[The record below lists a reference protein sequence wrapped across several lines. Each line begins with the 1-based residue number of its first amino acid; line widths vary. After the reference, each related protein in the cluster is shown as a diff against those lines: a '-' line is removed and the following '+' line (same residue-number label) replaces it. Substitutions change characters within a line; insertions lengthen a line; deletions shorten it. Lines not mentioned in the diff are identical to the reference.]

1 MSAFAIAVFQTT
13 ATVAIDNNNA
23 QVSNQPFVQVLN
35 VVVETDTHILSLI
48 RYVPDLLE
56 FDTLIKTHYHRVK
69 IPFPALS
76 ETSKT
81 DKRRSFRQ
89 FLTSLSHHHSRSDS
103 EKIQR
108 YLQKCS
114 VEPIVRSSSIFRD
127 FFSAQRDEDQ
137 IISKIPKPRILTP
150 EHADSSKDAIV
161 PELPAIPHTKQRDIV
176 PSPSPIVPEEVNDEE
191 PIVPPNQEQH
201 HEEKQ
206 QQQQQQEQEEIEP
219 VQAIVHDSPAEQG
232 AVNDYPT
239 NYDYL
244 ADLEMIKVLGKGCMG
259 KVFLVRS
266 HKSNE
271 LYALKS
277 IMKEL
282 VIEQR
287 EITHT
292 LAERDILATM
302 SGINHPFLAKLHASF
317 QDTHRL
323 YLVTDYYCGGD
334 LATQMSTCSTFSK
347 ERILFYA
354 AEMIEGIG
362 ELHRLDILYR
372 DLKPENILLTI
383 DGHVLLTDFG
393 LSKWLHSDEQHMT
406 QTFCGTAEYLAPEAL
421 LGEPYSFGVDY
432 WAYGTILYEMLA
444 GITPFWADNHSE
456 MYRRVLQ
463 DPLEFPPDTDFETAE
478 FLSALLERDPSMRL
492 GVNGVDEIKSHIY
505 FASIS
510 WDDVYHRR
518 LIPPYVPDIR
528 SSLDFSN
535 FDPSFLEMPPVLTP
549 VSSQHN
555 LTQDMQQVFDGYSF
569 VDERFAQDN
578 QEPIPL
584 QSPLVGDDS
593 SGWDEDDEL
602 GSNNKRLTMDRI
614 DEQQIKQEQLYN
626 QVCPT
631 VQPARKRGSISMLS
645 DVDSFQLDNSDQLK
659 SNHLSSHE
667 YGSEETK
674 RHAKRR
680 NTSGHVEEDDHDEV
694 AYAYRQQLS
703 ESMVVAEPL
712 LINSNSS
719 SSITHGHHHPPHHRN
734 MPDLSL
740 ASTADDG
747 VPLDELDFGGITE
760 DLDLKLSFSVQI
772 DQKKTSKPSN
782 SSTTSSRRKARR
794 FFSPLLRF

>member
-1 MSAFAIAVFQTT
+1 
-13 ATVAIDNNNA
+13 
-23 QVSNQPFVQVLN
+23 
-35 VVVETDTHILSLI
+35 
-48 RYVPDLLE
+48 
-56 FDTLIKTHYHRVK
+56 
-69 IPFPALS
+69 
-76 ETSKT
+76 
-81 DKRRSFRQ
+81 
-89 FLTSLSHHHSRSDS
+89 
-103 EKIQR
+103 
-108 YLQKCS
+108 
-114 VEPIVRSSSIFRD
+114 
-127 FFSAQRDEDQ
+127 
-137 IISKIPKPRILTP
+137 
-150 EHADSSKDAIV
+150 
-161 PELPAIPHTKQRDIV
+161 
-176 PSPSPIVPEEVNDEE
+176 
-191 PIVPPNQEQH
+191 
-201 HEEKQ
+201 
-206 QQQQQQEQEEIEP
+206 
-219 VQAIVHDSPAEQG
+219 
-232 AVNDYPT
+232 
-239 NYDYL
+239 
-244 ADLEMIKVLGKGCMG
+244 
-259 KVFLVRS
+259 
-266 HKSNE
+266 
-271 LYALKS
+271 
-277 IMKEL
+277 MKEL

-362 ELHRLDILYR
+362 ELHRLGILYR

-393 LSKWLHSDEQHMT
+393 LSKWLHSDEHHMT

-505 FASIS
+505 FGSIS

-555 LTQDMQQVFDGYSF
+555 LTQEMQQVFDGYSF
-569 VDERFAQDN
+569 VDERFAYDDKE
-578 QEPIPL
+578 EPTIPL
-584 QSPLVGDDS
+584 QQQSPLAGEDDES
-593 SGWDEDDEL
+593 SGWDEEDDEVA
-602 GSNNKRLTMDRI
+602 SNNKRLTMDRI

-659 SNHLSSHE
+659 STLPSSHE

-680 NTSGHVEEDDHDEV
+680 NTSGPPVQEEEEEEAEDEV

-712 LINSNSS
+712 LVNSNSS
-719 SSITHGHHHPPHHRN
+719 SSITHGHHHHHHPHHHRN

-772 DQKKTSKPSN
+772 DPTKASKPSG

>member
-1 MSAFAIAVFQTT
+1 M
-13 ATVAIDNNNA
+13 
-23 QVSNQPFVQVLN
+23 
-35 VVVETDTHILSLI
+35 
-48 RYVPDLLE
+48 
-56 FDTLIKTHYHRVK
+56 
-69 IPFPALS
+69 
-76 ETSKT
+76 
-81 DKRRSFRQ
+81 
-89 FLTSLSHHHSRSDS
+89 HS
-103 EKIQR
+103 I
-108 YLQKCS
+108 
-114 VEPIVRSSSIFRD
+114 
-127 FFSAQRDEDQ
+127 
-137 IISKIPKPRILTP
+137 
-150 EHADSSKDAIV
+150 
-161 PELPAIPHTKQRDIV
+161 
-176 PSPSPIVPEEVNDEE
+176 
-191 PIVPPNQEQH
+191 
-201 HEEKQ
+201 
-206 QQQQQQEQEEIEP
+206 
-219 VQAIVHDSPAEQG
+219 
-232 AVNDYPT
+232 
-239 NYDYL
+239 
-244 ADLEMIKVLGKGCMG
+244 

-266 HKSNE
+266 HKTNE

-362 ELHRLDILYR
+362 ELHRLGILYR

-505 FASIS
+505 FGSIS

-569 VDERFAQDN
+569 VDERFADDN

-584 QSPLVGDDS
+584 QQQQQSPLVGDDS

-602 GSNNKRLTMDRI
+602 SSNNKRLTMDRI
-614 DEQQIKQEQLYN
+614 DEQQNKQEQLYN
-626 QVCPT
+626 QVCPE

-659 SNHLSSHE
+659 PNHLVSHE

-680 NTSGHVEEDDHDEV
+680 NTSGHVEEEVHDEV

-712 LINSNSS
+712 LINSTSS
-719 SSITHGHHHPPHHRN
+719 SSITHGHHQHHRN

-760 DLDLKLSFSVQI
+760 DLDLKLSFSVQL
-772 DQKKTSKPSN
+772 DHNKTSKPSG